1 MFTYNYHIHCPI
13 HFQELLES
21 LDDLGKRFAVTGS
34 MTDRRRNLRSDI
46 EKRSLTI
53 NADFL
58 SAFGQVKST
67 LDGIRAEVLS
77 MNDSVD
83 LMKDRL
89 KRTQKETS
97 SLIQQ
102 TNSLQNECLRLEFQ
116 QSIARAFNQRFQLSP
131 DEHQVLYGE
140 KNARA
145 TNVTAEFF
153 VALDRI
159 QRIHVECRQ
168 LMQQLPAASDIME
181 EMTLHQ
187 EGALERLY
195 RWTQSHC
202 RSLDTA
208 NEAATK
214 LVLEAMRRL
223 QERPVL
229 FKYVLDEYATS
240 RRAILVRNFID
251 ALTRGPKPIE
261 EHSSDHQ
268 RYIGDMFAWL
278 HQAIP
283 SERDSLMHLV
293 QQCNT
298 QECGEAIQ
306 ETLASIC
313 DGVCH
318 PLRLRIEIVLNGA
331 VAVTNNDRT
340 TFVLYAVANLIR
352 FYENVLNE
360 VVRGGQL
367 EECLHELQVASEQ
380 AYLTALAGQVSA
392 YLGGGLE
399 PPNHDLVPSRNVS
412 RALALLKEVLGVA
425 NMTTSSVRQ
434 TDIAK
439 IVSTVLDPLL
449 QAVTESASHLP
460 SIDMAVYLLNSLY
473 AMQSSLAMYEYVDDR
488 IERLQ
493 GQCEAQVDTLTSQ
506 QATSLV
512 THLNLS
518 PIYTILQT
526 KTKVDLGS
534 LKQFSDKFTSF
545 LQVPELLLLPQVMML
560 QSGNHRLTVQKR
572 SFQVIATIYRQLHEK
587 LNAEAETDMEK
598 ADQLLKQTVEEV
610 NEVLITRQGN

>member
-1 MFTYNYHIHCPI
+1 
-13 HFQELLES
+13 
-21 LDDLGKRFAVTGS
+21 
-34 MTDRRRNLRSDI
+34 MTDRRRNVRSDI

-58 SAFGQVKST
+58 TAFREVKNT
-67 LDGIRAEVLS
+67 LDGIRCQVLS

-89 KRTQKETS
+89 RRTQKETS

-102 TNSLQNECLRLEFQ
+102 TNSLQNDCQKLEFQ
-116 QSIARAFNQRFQLSP
+116 QAIAKALNQRFQLSP
-131 DEHQVLYGE
+131 EEHLVLYGE
-140 KNARA
+140 KNSRT
-145 TNVTAEFF
+145 TNVSPEFF

-159 QRIHVECRQ
+159 QKIHLECRQ
-168 LMQQLPAASDIME
+168 LMDQLPVASDIME

-195 RWTQSHC
+195 RWTQNHC
-202 RSLDTA
+202 RSLDVA
-208 NEAATK
+208 NESATK

-223 QERPVL
+223 QDRPVL

-268 RYIGDMFAWL
+268 RYVGDMCAWL
-278 HQAIP
+278 HHAIP
-283 SERDSLMHLV
+283 SERDSLLQLV
-293 QQCNT
+293 QQCKVE
-298 QECGEAIQ
+298 QCADAIQ

-318 PLRLRIEIVLNGA
+318 PLKLRIEIVLNSNA
-331 VAVTNNDRT
+331 STSDRH

-352 FYENVLNE
+352 FYESVLNE

-367 EECLHELQVASEQ
+367 EEVLRDLQAASEQ
-380 AYLTALAGQVSA
+380 AYLNALAAQVKA
-392 YLGGGLE
+392 YLSGGLE
-399 PPNHDLVPSRNVS
+399 PPNNDLIPSRNVS
-412 RALALLKEVLGVA
+412 RSLALLKEILGVA

-434 TDIAK
+434 SDIAK
-439 IVSTVLDPLL
+439 IVNTVLDPLF

-460 SIDMAVYLLNSLY
+460 TIDMAVYLLNSLY
-473 AMQSSLAMYEYVDDR
+473 AMQSTLAMYEYVDDR
-488 IERLQ
+488 MERLQ

-512 THLNLS
+512 TNLNLS

-526 KTKVDLGS
+526 KIKVDVGS
-534 LKQFSDKFTSF
+534 LKQFVEKFNGF
-545 LQVPELLLLPQVMML
+545 LEMPDLLLLPQVMML
-560 QSGNHRLTVQKR
+560 QSGNHRLSVQKR
-572 SFQVIATIYRQLHEK
+572 SFQVIATIYRQLWDK
-587 LNAEAETDMEK
+587 LNAEADGDTDK
-598 ADQLLKQTVEEV
+598 AEHLLKYTVDEVEEV
-610 NEVLITRQGN
+610 LVKKQGN